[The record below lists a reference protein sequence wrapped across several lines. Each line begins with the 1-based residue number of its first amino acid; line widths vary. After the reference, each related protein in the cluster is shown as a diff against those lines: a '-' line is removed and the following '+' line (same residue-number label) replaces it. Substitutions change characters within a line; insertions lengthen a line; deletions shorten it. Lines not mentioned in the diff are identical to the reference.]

1 MYVCMYVRLREQ
13 ELMGAVKAPLCCE
26 RVARARSTCRS
37 LDHTRALK
45 TESVKEGQV
54 D

>member
-37 LDHTRALK
+37 LVHTRAK